1 MSGLSLFK
9 RYLAI
14 QAMTLVCGIVGPIF
28 LFVYFAAQPDA
39 TIKWMYW
46 AGLFVT
52 TADVLIALAITS
64 ASAKAERVPLDTK
77 AALALEKLRGR
88 MSNDD

>member
-9 RYLAI
+9 RYLVI

-64 ASAKAERVPLDTK
+64 ASANAERAALEAK
-77 AALALEKLRGR
+77 AAKMAG
-88 MSNDD
+88 

>member
-1 MSGLSLFK
+1 MDAAKLTPMSGLSLFK

-28 LFVYFAAQPDA
+28 LFVYFAAQPDT

-52 TADVLIALAITS
+52 TADVLIALAATS
-64 ASAKAERVPLDTK
+64 ASAKAERAAADGK
-77 AALALEKLRGR
+77 AAKMAG
-88 MSNDD
+88 

>member
-9 RYLAI
+9 RYLVI

-39 TIKWMYW
+39 TIKWK
-46 AGLFVT
+46 
-52 TADVLIALAITS
+52 I
-64 ASAKAERVPLDTK
+64 
-77 AALALEKLRGR
+77 GR
-88 MSNDD
+88 AHV

>member
-64 ASAKAERVPLDTK
+64 ASVNAQRAAPDGK
-77 AALALEKLRGR
+77 AANTAG
-88 MSNDD
+88 